1 MRTLDEMTVRESGR
15 VFVLSVRDAAGET
28 IEFEASPA
36 QLGEA
41 ARALADAHDGRSE
54 GGGGVYQKPLG

>member
-1 MRTLDEMTVRESGR
+1 MRTLDGMTVREAGQG
-15 VFVLSVRDAAGET
+15 FVLSVRDAAGET
-28 IEFEASPA
+28 IEFAASPA

-41 ARALADAHDGRSE
+41 ARALADAHEGRSE